1 MDYDAATHYIKD
13 AYERVLAAAS
23 SINVIVEPEARPADY
38 KSHGKSFMFVDST
51 DSWRRLGLR

>member
-23 SINVIVEPEARPADY
+23 YINVTLKPEVPPTT
-38 KSHGKSFMFVDST
+38 SNF
-51 DSWRRLGLR
+51 